1 VTETTVENGRA
12 RGQRPALARTATS
25 RRPVL
30 AAFLS
35 LGTLWGAWAA
45 LLPSTQAAT
54 GVSKG
59 ELGIAL
65 LFVGLGSLPAMASAG
80 MLVDRWG
87 AVVLPASLAALA
99 GAAVLPAFAG
109 SLVALSA
116 ALFLLGAA
124 SGATDVAINAE
135 VAALEAATGTTF
147 MPLAHALFSLGVI
160 VGAVGTGVARQL
172 DAGRPSILGAVAV
185 IIAVTAWAN
194 RNPYPRLAA
203 TAPRRR
209 QLRGALLALGIVCAL
224 AFCIEG
230 GIENWSA
237 LFLER
242 ELGAVPAVSAL
253 APAAYA
259 VAMVTGRLS
268 AQWLQ
273 GRTGGSK
280 LLAAGGV
287 VSAVGLLLA
296 GASQQAAVAI
306 AAFFVAGIG
315 VSFAAPLLFGAAGRG
330 ASDAERGAAVATVTT
345 LGYLGFLLGPPI
357 VGGVAQALGIRASFV
372 LLAGA
377 AAIVAAAAP
386 RLHLR

>member
-1 VTETTVENGRA
+1 VTEATVENGQVQ
-12 RGQRPALARTATS
+12 GQSPAVARTAPS

-30 AAFLS
+30 AAFLTF
-35 LGTLWGAWAA
+35 GMLWGGWAA

-65 LFVGLGSLPAMASAG
+65 LFVGLGSLPVMASTG

-87 AVVLPASLAALA
+87 AVVLPVSLAALA
-99 GAAVLPAFAG
+99 AAAVLPAFAG
-109 SLVALSA
+109 SLLTLAA
-116 ALFLLGAA
+116 ALFVLGAA
-124 SGATDVAINAE
+124 SGASDVAINAE
-135 VAALEAATGTTF
+135 VAALEAATQRTF

-160 VGAVGTGVARQL
+160 VGAVATGLARQL
-172 DAGRPSILGAVAV
+172 GAGRPAILGTIAA
-185 IIAVTAWAN
+185 ILAVTAWAN
-194 RNPYPRLAA
+194 RSPYPRIAA

-209 QLRGALLALGIVCAL
+209 QLRGALVALGIVCAL

-259 VAMVTGRLS
+259 VAMVTGRLT

-280 LLAAGGV
+280 LLATGGV
-287 VSAVGLLLA
+287 VSVVGLLLA
-296 GASQQAAVAI
+296 SASEQAAVAI
-306 AAFFVAGIG
+306 IAFFVAGIG

-330 ASDAERGAAVATVTT
+330 APDAERGAAVATVTT
-345 LGYLGFLLGPPI
+345 LGYLGFLAGPPI

-377 AAIVAAAAP
+377 AAIIAAAAP
-386 RLHLR
+386 RLQLR